1 MRSII
6 VLALVSFLILG
17 AAIPLSHASTLNAT
31 INPKTNMANVTA
43 TSNFVAVLTFP
54 STSFLSNLNGTVI
67 TLNGSAVISSTYLSS
82 LSQDVERG
90 DESNN
95 SSTTYSSSLSQDVE
109 RGDDS
114 NNSSSNNTT
123 GPQLH
128 VVNATLYLYYKFIA
142 TNTSI
147 TVFRNLTLNMTITNI
162 LRNISGHEVISMNWR
177 AFKVEGK
184 LMANINAFM
193 HLKTRNQNFSMKVSE
208 SFDVN
213 ELGDQLGIGENDLM
227 SGDLMEHIFSNFSQK
242 DTIDFTEFKVPLSQ
256 WNRVYNPTLNETIY
270 SLTINKNVW
279 ANVTISSGELGNL
292 NLSYHYDPSSSI
304 AVMGNAVV
312 GPDNTLEIVSST
324 STSSAN
330 VATTYAIAGI
340 AVIVVVVGIA
350 AAVFYA
356 KRRKK

>member
-90 DESNN
+90 D
-95 SSTTYSSSLSQDVE
+95 
-109 RGDDS
+109 DS

-177 AFKVEGK
+177 AFKVQGK

-213 ELGDQLGIGENDLM
+213 ELG
-227 SGDLMEHIFSNFSQK
+227 
-242 DTIDFTEFKVPLSQ
+242 V
-256 WNRVYNPTLNETIY
+256 
-270 SLTINKNVW
+270 SL
-279 ANVTISSGELGNL
+279 
-292 NLSYHYDPSSSI
+292 P
-304 AVMGNAVV
+304 
-312 GPDNTLEIVSST
+312 
-324 STSSAN
+324 
-330 VATTYAIAGI
+330 
-340 AVIVVVVGIA
+340 
-350 AAVFYA
+350 
-356 KRRKK
+356 

>member
-31 INPKTNMANVTA
+31 INPKTNVANVTA

-67 TLNGSAVISSTYLSS
+67 TFNGSAVISSTYL
-82 LSQDVERG
+82 
-90 DESNN
+90 
-95 SSTTYSSSLSQDVE
+95 SSLSQDVE

-227 SGDLMEHIFSNFSQK
+227 SGDLMEHIFSNFSHK

-270 SLTINKNVW
+270 TLTINKNVW

-312 GPDNTLEIVSST
+312 GPNNTLEIVS

-340 AVIVVVVGIA
+340 AVIVVVVGIV

>member
-67 TLNGSAVISSTYLSS
+67 TLNGSAVISSTYL
-82 LSQDVERG
+82 
-90 DESNN
+90 
-95 SSTTYSSSLSQDVE
+95 SSLSQDVE

-227 SGDLMEHIFSNFSQK
+227 SGDLMEHIFSNFSHK

-270 SLTINKNVW
+270 TLTINKNVW

-312 GPDNTLEIVSST
+312 GPNNTLEIVS

-330 VATTYAIAGI
+330 VATTYSIAGI

>member
-67 TLNGSAVISSTYLSS
+67 TLNGSAVISSTYL
-82 LSQDVERG
+82 
-90 DESNN
+90 
-95 SSTTYSSSLSQDVE
+95 SSLSQDVE

-227 SGDLMEHIFSNFSQK
+227 SGDLMEHIFSNFSHK

-270 SLTINKNVW
+270 TLTINKNVW

-304 AVMGNAVV
+304 VVMGNAVV
-312 GPDNTLEIVSST
+312 GPNNTLEIVS

>member
-31 INPKTNMANVTA
+31 INPKTNVANVTA

-67 TLNGSAVISSTYLSS
+67 TLNGSAVISSTYLSK
-82 LSQDVERG
+82 
-90 DESNN
+90 
-95 SSTTYSSSLSQDVE
+95 LSQDVE

-128 VVNATLYLYYKFIA
+128 VVNATLYLHYKFIA

-177 AFKVEGK
+177 AFKVQGK

-193 HLKTRNQNFSMKVSE
+193 HLKTQNQNFSMKVSE

-213 ELGDQLGIGENDLM
+213 ELGDQLGIGENYLM
-227 SGDLMEHIFSNFSQK
+227 SSDLMEHIFSNFSHK
-242 DTIDFTEFKVPLSQ
+242 DTIDFTEFNVPLSQ

-270 SLTINKNVW
+270 TLTINKNVW

-292 NLSYHYDPSSSI
+292 SLSYHYDPSSSI
-304 AVMGNAVV
+304 AVIGNAVV
-312 GPDNTLEIVSST
+312 GPNNTLEIVS

>member
-90 DESNN
+90 GDSNN

-270 SLTINKNVW
+270 TLTINKNVW